1 MTLNTVP
8 ALTNTDERTI
18 DQMAINTLARI
29 AAVVAIS
36 LALAGCVHKT
46 AYLTKQPAQEGGDP
60 QIARCEA
67 KGFGLI
73 PMVLEEVAYDDCMTF
88 YRNHGYAQQ

>member
-1 MTLNTVP
+1 MP
-8 ALTNTDERTI
+8 ALTTTDQRTI
-18 DQMAINTLARI
+18 DQMAIKTLAKT
-29 AAVVAIS
+29 AAVVAVS

-46 AYLTKQPAQEGGDP
+46 AYLTKPPAQAGGDQ
-60 QIARCEA
+60 QIAHCEA